1 MPMAS
6 TTKIM
11 TCVLACESTRLND
24 TVVVT
29 NEMLAGTEGSLIY
42 LKPDDKITLYDLAVA
57 AMLASGNDAAN
68 AVAFCLSGS
77 IDDFVALMNKK
88 ACSIGMKNTIFVT
101 PSGLDEKNHHSTAY
115 DMALLAS
122 YAMKSSCFSEIC
134 ALKSAQ
140 ITINGKK
147 QTVYNHNK
155 LLSSDNDFVGVKTG
169 FTEKAGR
176 CLVSAYNYNGNMI
189 ITVTLN
195 APDDWQDHKRLVAF
209 AKKQFTT
216 KKDNKT
222 FALDVVGA
230 PKNTVQCG
238 YEYNVT
244 VYKNV
249 DIRLYYYPFV
259 YAPLK
264 CGDTVGECKS
274 CLCLSN
280 LGVVRLPEVMAPYVA
295 RMDFIIGVQSKA
307 PHNCGVLTWN
317 DTVYINCIRSIREP
331 ELELHFYRVLHQLG
345 LPVKVESNQR

>member
-1 MPMAS
+1 MLKRICAFLLVLFLPITAFAAPISVSAQSAIVINSADNSVIYSKNAYSSMPMAS

-77 IDDFVALMNKK
+77 IADFVALMNKK
-88 ACSIGMKNTIFVT
+88 ACSIGMKNTFFVT

-122 YAMKSSCFSEIC
+122 YAMKSSCFSKIC

-147 QTVYNHNK
+147 QTIYNHNK
-155 LLSSDNDFVGVKTG
+155 LLSSDDNFVGVKTG

-264 CGDTVGECKS
+264 CGDTVGECKIY
-274 CLCLSN
+274 SN
-280 LGVVRLPEVMAPYVA
+280 NRLIKTVDITVRE
-295 RMDFIIGVQSKA
+295 
-307 PHNCGVLTWN
+307 N
-317 DTVYINCIRSIREP
+317 INYGE
-331 ELELHFYRVLHQLG
+331 
-345 LPVKVESNQR
+345 

>member
-1 MPMAS
+1 MLKRICAFLLVLFLPITAFAAPISVSAQSAIVINSADNSVIYSKNAYSSIPMAS

-77 IDDFVALMNKK
+77 IVDFVALMNKK
-88 ACSIGMKNTIFVT
+88 ACSIGMKNTFFVT

-122 YAMKSSCFSEIC
+122 YAMKNSCFSKIC

-155 LLSSDNDFVGVKTG
+155 LLSNDDNFVGVKTG

-264 CGDTVGECKS
+264 CGDTVGECKIY
-274 CLCLSN
+274 SN
-280 LGVVRLPEVMAPYVA
+280 NRLIKTVDITVRE
-295 RMDFIIGVQSKA
+295 
-307 PHNCGVLTWN
+307 N
-317 DTVYINCIRSIREP
+317 INYGE
-331 ELELHFYRVLHQLG
+331 
-345 LPVKVESNQR
+345 

>member
-1 MPMAS
+1 MLVLFLPITAFAAPISVSAQSAIVINSADNSVIYSKNAYSSMPMAS

-11 TCVLACESTRLND
+11 TCLLACESTMLND
-24 TVVVT
+24 TVVIT

-42 LKPDDKITLYDLAVA
+42 LKSGDKITLYDLAVA

-77 IDDFVALMNKK
+77 IADFVAFMNKK
-88 ACSIGMKNTIFVT
+88 ACSIGMKNTAFVT

-122 YAMKSSCFSEIC
+122 YAMKNSRFSEIC
-134 ALKSAQ
+134 ALKSAP

-155 LLSSDNDFVGVKTG
+155 LLSSDNNFVGVKTG

-195 APDDWQDHKRLVAF
+195 ATDDWQDHKRLIAF

-216 KKDNKT
+216 KNDNKT
-222 FALDVVGA
+222 LALDVVGA

-238 YEYNVT
+238 YEYSVT

-264 CGDTVGECKS
+264 CGDTVGECKIY
-274 CLCLSN
+274 SN
-280 LGVVRLPEVMAPYVA
+280 NRLIKTVDITVRE
-295 RMDFIIGVQSKA
+295 
-307 PHNCGVLTWN
+307 N
-317 DTVYINCIRSIREP
+317 INYGE
-331 ELELHFYRVLHQLG
+331 
-345 LPVKVESNQR
+345 

>member
-1 MPMAS
+1 MLKRICAFLLVLFLPITAFAAPISVSAQSAIVINSADNSVIYSKNAYSSMPMAS

-24 TVVVT
+24 TVVIT

-77 IDDFVALMNKK
+77 IADFVALMNKK
-88 ACSIGMKNTIFVT
+88 ACSIGMKNTFFVT

-122 YAMKSSCFSEIC
+122 YAMKSSCFSKIC

-155 LLSSDNDFVGVKTG
+155 LLSNDNNFVGVKTG

-195 APDDWQDHKRLVAF
+195 APNDWQDHKRLVAF

-230 PKNTVQCG
+230 SKNTVQCG

-264 CGDTVGECKS
+264 CGDTVGECKIY
-274 CLCLSN
+274 SN
-280 LGVVRLPEVMAPYVA
+280 NRLIKTVDITVRE
-295 RMDFIIGVQSKA
+295 
-307 PHNCGVLTWN
+307 N
-317 DTVYINCIRSIREP
+317 INYGE
-331 ELELHFYRVLHQLG
+331 
-345 LPVKVESNQR
+345 

>member
-1 MPMAS
+1 MLKRICAFLLVLFLPITAFAAPISVSAQSAIVINSADNSVIYSKNAYSSMPMAS

-24 TVVVT
+24 TVVIT

-77 IDDFVALMNKK
+77 IADFVALMNKK
-88 ACSIGMKNTIFVT
+88 ACSIGMKNTFFVT

-122 YAMKSSCFSEIC
+122 YAMKNSCFSKIC

-155 LLSSDNDFVGVKTG
+155 LLSNDNNFVGVKTG

-230 PKNTVQCG
+230 SKNTVQCG

-264 CGDTVGECKS
+264 CGDTVGECKIY
-274 CLCLSN
+274 SN
-280 LGVVRLPEVMAPYVA
+280 NRLIKTVDITVRE
-295 RMDFIIGVQSKA
+295 
-307 PHNCGVLTWN
+307 N
-317 DTVYINCIRSIREP
+317 INYGE
-331 ELELHFYRVLHQLG
+331 
-345 LPVKVESNQR
+345 

>member
-1 MPMAS
+1 MIILLKRICAFLLVLFLPITAFAAPISVSAQSAIVINSADNSVIYSKNAYSSMPMAS

-24 TVVVT
+24 TVVIT

-42 LKPDDKITLYDLAVA
+42 LKPDDKITLYDLTVA

-77 IDDFVALMNKK
+77 IADFVALMNKK
-88 ACSIGMKNTIFVT
+88 ACSIGMKNTFFVT

-122 YAMKSSCFSEIC
+122 YAMKNSCFSKIC

-155 LLSSDNDFVGVKTG
+155 LLSSDNNFVGVKTG

-244 VYKNV
+244 VYKNL

-264 CGDTVGECKS
+264 CGDTVGECKIY
-274 CLCLSN
+274 SN
-280 LGVVRLPEVMAPYVA
+280 NRLIKTVDITVRE
-295 RMDFIIGVQSKA
+295 
-307 PHNCGVLTWN
+307 N
-317 DTVYINCIRSIREP
+317 INYGE
-331 ELELHFYRVLHQLG
+331 
-345 LPVKVESNQR
+345 

>member
-1 MPMAS
+1 MIILLKRICAFLLVLFLPITAFAAPISVSAQSAIVINSADNSVIYSKNAYSSIPMAS

-77 IDDFVALMNKK
+77 IVDFVALMNKK
-88 ACSIGMKNTIFVT
+88 ACSIGMKNTFFVT

-122 YAMKSSCFSEIC
+122 YAMKNSCFSKIC

-155 LLSSDNDFVGVKTG
+155 LLSNDDNFVGVKTG

-264 CGDTVGECKS
+264 CGDTVGECKIY
-274 CLCLSN
+274 SN
-280 LGVVRLPEVMAPYVA
+280 NRLIKTVDITVRE
-295 RMDFIIGVQSKA
+295 
-307 PHNCGVLTWN
+307 N
-317 DTVYINCIRSIREP
+317 INYGE
-331 ELELHFYRVLHQLG
+331 
-345 LPVKVESNQR
+345 

>member
-1 MPMAS
+1 MLKRICAFLLVLFLPITAFAAPISVSAQSAIVINSADNSVIYSKNAYSSMPMAS

-11 TCVLACESTRLND
+11 TCLLACESTRLND
-24 TVVVT
+24 TVVIT
-29 NEMLAGTEGSLIY
+29 SEMLAGTEGSLIY
-42 LKPDDKITLYDLAVA
+42 LKSGDKITLYDLAVA

-77 IDDFVALMNKK
+77 IADFVALMNKK
-88 ACSIGMKNTIFVT
+88 ATSIGMKNTFFVT

-122 YAMKSSCFSEIC
+122 YAMKNNCFSEIC

-147 QTVYNHNK
+147 QTLYNHNK
-155 LLSSDNDFVGVKTG
+155 LLSSDNNFVGVKTG

-195 APDDWQDHKRLVAF
+195 APDDWQDHKRLIAF

-222 FALDVVGA
+222 LALDVVGA
-230 PKNTVQCG
+230 PKNTVECG
-238 YEYNVT
+238 YEYSVT

-264 CGDTVGECKS
+264 CGDTVGECKIY
-274 CLCLSN
+274 SN
-280 LGVVRLPEVMAPYVA
+280 NRLIKTVDITVRE
-295 RMDFIIGVQSKA
+295 
-307 PHNCGVLTWN
+307 N
-317 DTVYINCIRSIREP
+317 INYGE
-331 ELELHFYRVLHQLG
+331 
-345 LPVKVESNQR
+345 

>member
-1 MPMAS
+1 
-6 TTKIM
+6 
-11 TCVLACESTRLND
+11 
-24 TVVVT
+24 
-29 NEMLAGTEGSLIY
+29 
-42 LKPDDKITLYDLAVA
+42 
-57 AMLASGNDAAN
+57 
-68 AVAFCLSGS
+68 
-77 IDDFVALMNKK
+77 
-88 ACSIGMKNTIFVT
+88 MKN
-101 PSGLDEKNHHSTAY
+101 
-115 DMALLAS
+115 
-122 YAMKSSCFSEIC
+122 SCFSEIC
-134 ALKSAQ
+134 TLKSAQ

-155 LLSSDNDFVGVKTG
+155 LLSNDNSFVGVKTG

-222 FALDVVGA
+222 FVLDVVGA
-230 PKNTVQCG
+230 LKNTVQCG

-264 CGDTVGECKS
+264 CGDTVGECKIY
-274 CLCLSN
+274 SN
-280 LGVVRLPEVMAPYVA
+280 NRLIKTVDITVRE
-295 RMDFIIGVQSKA
+295 
-307 PHNCGVLTWN
+307 N
-317 DTVYINCIRSIREP
+317 INYGE
-331 ELELHFYRVLHQLG
+331 
-345 LPVKVESNQR
+345 

>member
-1 MPMAS
+1 MLKRICAFLLVLFLPITAFAAPISVSAQSAIVINSADNSVIYSKNAYSSMPMAS

-24 TVVVT
+24 TVVIT

-77 IDDFVALMNKK
+77 IADFVALMNKK
-88 ACSIGMKNTIFVT
+88 ASSIGMKNTFFVT

-122 YAMKSSCFSEIC
+122 YAMKSSCFSKIC

-155 LLSSDNDFVGVKTG
+155 LLSSDNNFVGVKTG

-264 CGDTVGECKS
+264 CGDTVGECKIY
-274 CLCLSN
+274 SN
-280 LGVVRLPEVMAPYVA
+280 NRLIKTVDITVRE
-295 RMDFIIGVQSKA
+295 
-307 PHNCGVLTWN
+307 N
-317 DTVYINCIRSIREP
+317 INYGE
-331 ELELHFYRVLHQLG
+331 
-345 LPVKVESNQR
+345 

>member
-1 MPMAS
+1 MLKRICAFLLVVFLPITAFAAPISVSAQSAIVINSADNSVIYSKNAYSSMPMAS

-24 TVVVT
+24 TVVIT

-77 IDDFVALMNKK
+77 IADFVALMNKK
-88 ACSIGMKNTIFVT
+88 ACSIGMKNTFFVT

-122 YAMKSSCFSEIC
+122 YAMKNSCFSKIC

-140 ITINGKK
+140 ITINGEK

-155 LLSSDNDFVGVKTG
+155 LLSNDNNFVGVKTG

-195 APDDWQDHKRLVAF
+195 APDDWQDHKRLIAF
-209 AKKQFTT
+209 AKKHFTT

-264 CGDTVGECKS
+264 CGDTVGECKIY
-274 CLCLSN
+274 SN
-280 LGVVRLPEVMAPYVA
+280 NRLIKTVDITVRE
-295 RMDFIIGVQSKA
+295 
-307 PHNCGVLTWN
+307 N
-317 DTVYINCIRSIREP
+317 INYGE
-331 ELELHFYRVLHQLG
+331 
-345 LPVKVESNQR
+345 

>member
-1 MPMAS
+1 MLKRICAFLLVLFLPITAFAAPISVSAQSAIVINSADNSVIYSKNAYSSMPMAS

-11 TCVLACESTRLND
+11 TCLLACESTRLND
-24 TVVVT
+24 TVVIT

-42 LKPDDKITLYDLAVA
+42 LKLGDKITLYDLTVA

-77 IDDFVALMNKK
+77 ITDFVVLMNKK
-88 ACSIGMKNTIFVT
+88 ATSIGMKNTAFVT

-122 YAMKSSCFSEIC
+122 YAMKNNRFSEIC

-147 QTVYNHNK
+147 QTIYNHNK
-155 LLSSDNDFVGVKTG
+155 LLSSDNNFVGVKTG

-230 PKNTVQCG
+230 SKNTVQCG
-238 YEYNVT
+238 YEYSVT

-264 CGDTVGECKS
+264 CGDAVGECKIY
-274 CLCLSN
+274 SN
-280 LGVVRLPEVMAPYVA
+280 NRLIKTVDITVRE
-295 RMDFIIGVQSKA
+295 
-307 PHNCGVLTWN
+307 N
-317 DTVYINCIRSIREP
+317 INYGE
-331 ELELHFYRVLHQLG
+331 
-345 LPVKVESNQR
+345 

>member
-1 MPMAS
+1 MLKRICAFLLVLFIPITAFAAPISVSAQSAVVINSADNSVIYSKNAYSPMSMAS

-11 TCVLACESTRLND
+11 TCLLACESTRLND
-24 TVVVT
+24 TVVIT
-29 NEMLAGTEGSLIY
+29 DEMLAGTEGSLIY
-42 LKPDDKITLYDLAVA
+42 LKSGDKITLYDLAVG

-68 AVAFCLSGS
+68 AVAFSLSGS
-77 IDDFVALMNKK
+77 IADFVALMNKK
-88 ACSIGMKNTIFVT
+88 ATSIGMKNTAFVT

-115 DMALLAS
+115 DMALLTS
-122 YAMKSSCFSEIC
+122 YAMKNSRFSEIC
-134 ALKSAQ
+134 SMKSAQ
-140 ITINGKK
+140 ITINGEK

-155 LLSSDNDFVGVKTG
+155 LLSSDNNFVGVKTG

-195 APDDWQDHKRLVAF
+195 APDDWVDHKRLVAF
-209 AKKQFTT
+209 AKKQFKT

-238 YEYNVT
+238 YEYDVT

-264 CGDTVGECKS
+264 CGDTVGECKIY
-274 CLCLSN
+274 SN
-280 LGVVRLPEVMAPYVA
+280 NSLIKTVDITVRE
-295 RMDFIIGVQSKA
+295 
-307 PHNCGVLTWN
+307 N
-317 DTVYINCIRSIREP
+317 INYGE
-331 ELELHFYRVLHQLG
+331 
-345 LPVKVESNQR
+345 

>member
-1 MPMAS
+1 MLVLFLPITAFAAPISVSAQSAIVINSADNSVIYSKNAYSSMPMAS

-24 TVVVT
+24 AVVIT

-77 IDDFVALMNKK
+77 IADFVALMNKK
-88 ACSIGMKNTIFVT
+88 ARSIGMKNTFFVT

-122 YAMKSSCFSEIC
+122 YAMKNSCFSEIC
-134 ALKSAQ
+134 TLKSAQ

-155 LLSSDNDFVGVKTG
+155 
-169 FTEKAGR
+169 
-176 CLVSAYNYNGNMI
+176 
-189 ITVTLN
+189 LN

-222 FALDVVGA
+222 FVLDVVGA

-264 CGDTVGECKS
+264 CGDTVGECKIY
-274 CLCLSN
+274 SN
-280 LGVVRLPEVMAPYVA
+280 NRLIKTVDITVRE
-295 RMDFIIGVQSKA
+295 
-307 PHNCGVLTWN
+307 N
-317 DTVYINCIRSIREP
+317 INYGE
-331 ELELHFYRVLHQLG
+331 
-345 LPVKVESNQR
+345 

>member
-1 MPMAS
+1 MLKRICAFLLVLFLPITAFAAPISVSAQSAIVINSADNSVIYSKNAYSSMPMAS

-24 TVVVT
+24 TVVIT

-77 IDDFVALMNKK
+77 IADFVALMNKK

-155 LLSSDNDFVGVKTG
+155 LLSSDNNFVGVKTG

-264 CGDTVGECKS
+264 CGDTVGECKIY
-274 CLCLSN
+274 SN
-280 LGVVRLPEVMAPYVA
+280 NRLIKTVDITVRE
-295 RMDFIIGVQSKA
+295 
-307 PHNCGVLTWN
+307 N
-317 DTVYINCIRSIREP
+317 INYGE
-331 ELELHFYRVLHQLG
+331 
-345 LPVKVESNQR
+345 

>member
-1 MPMAS
+1 MLKRICAFLLVLFLPITAFAAPISVSAQSAIVINSADNSVIYSKNAYSSMPMAS

-24 TVVVT
+24 TVVIT

-77 IDDFVALMNKK
+77 IADFVALMNKK
-88 ACSIGMKNTIFVT
+88 ARSIGMKNTFFAT

-155 LLSSDNDFVGVKTG
+155 LLSSDNNFVGVKTG

-264 CGDTVGECKS
+264 CGDTVGECKIY
-274 CLCLSN
+274 SN
-280 LGVVRLPEVMAPYVA
+280 NRLIKTVDITVRE
-295 RMDFIIGVQSKA
+295 
-307 PHNCGVLTWN
+307 N
-317 DTVYINCIRSIREP
+317 INYGE
-331 ELELHFYRVLHQLG
+331 
-345 LPVKVESNQR
+345 

>member
-1 MPMAS
+1 MLKRICAFLLVLFLPITAFAAPISVSAQSAIVINSADNSVIYSKNAYSSMPMAS

-24 TVVVT
+24 TVVIT

-42 LKPDDKITLYDLAVA
+42 LKPDDKITLYDLTVA

-77 IDDFVALMNKK
+77 IADFVALMNKK
-88 ACSIGMKNTIFVT
+88 ACSIGMKNTFFVT

-122 YAMKSSCFSEIC
+122 YAMKNSCFSKIC

-155 LLSSDNDFVGVKTG
+155 LLSSDNNFVGVKTG

-244 VYKNV
+244 VYKNL

-264 CGDTVGECKS
+264 CGDTVGECKIY
-274 CLCLSN
+274 SN
-280 LGVVRLPEVMAPYVA
+280 NRLIKTVDITVRE
-295 RMDFIIGVQSKA
+295 
-307 PHNCGVLTWN
+307 N
-317 DTVYINCIRSIREP
+317 INYGE
-331 ELELHFYRVLHQLG
+331 
-345 LPVKVESNQR
+345 

>member
-1 MPMAS
+1 
-6 TTKIM
+6 
-11 TCVLACESTRLND
+11 
-24 TVVVT
+24 
-29 NEMLAGTEGSLIY
+29 
-42 LKPDDKITLYDLAVA
+42 
-57 AMLASGNDAAN
+57 
-68 AVAFCLSGS
+68 
-77 IDDFVALMNKK
+77 
-88 ACSIGMKNTIFVT
+88 MKN
-101 PSGLDEKNHHSTAY
+101 
-115 DMALLAS
+115 
-122 YAMKSSCFSEIC
+122 SCFSKIC

-155 LLSSDNDFVGVKTG
+155 LLSNDDNFVGVKTG

-264 CGDTVGECKS
+264 CGDTVGECKIY
-274 CLCLSN
+274 SN
-280 LGVVRLPEVMAPYVA
+280 NRLIKTVDITVRE
-295 RMDFIIGVQSKA
+295 
-307 PHNCGVLTWN
+307 N
-317 DTVYINCIRSIREP
+317 INYGE
-331 ELELHFYRVLHQLG
+331 
-345 LPVKVESNQR
+345 

>member
-1 MPMAS
+1 
-6 TTKIM
+6 M
-11 TCVLACESTRLND
+11 TFIDQFVSCIFSIVFT
-24 TVVVT
+24 
-29 NEMLAGTEGSLIY
+29 
-42 LKPDDKITLYDLAVA
+42 IT
-57 AMLASGNDAAN
+57 G
-68 AVAFCLSGS
+68 
-77 IDDFVALMNKK
+77 
-88 ACSIGMKNTIFVT
+88 KN
-101 PSGLDEKNHHSTAY
+101 
-115 DMALLAS
+115 
-122 YAMKSSCFSEIC
+122 SCFSKIC

-147 QTVYNHNK
+147 QTIYNHNK

-244 VYKNV
+244 MYKNV

-264 CGDTVGECKS
+264 CGDTVGECKIY
-274 CLCLSN
+274 SN
-280 LGVVRLPEVMAPYVA
+280 NRLIKTVDITVRE
-295 RMDFIIGVQSKA
+295 
-307 PHNCGVLTWN
+307 N
-317 DTVYINCIRSIREP
+317 INYGE
-331 ELELHFYRVLHQLG
+331 
-345 LPVKVESNQR
+345 

>member
-1 MPMAS
+1 MLKRICAFLLVLFLPITAFAAPISVSAQSAIVINSADNSVIYSKNAYSSMPMAS

-24 TVVVT
+24 AVVIT

-77 IDDFVALMNKK
+77 IADFVALMNKK
-88 ACSIGMKNTIFVT
+88 ACSIGMKNTFFVT

-122 YAMKSSCFSEIC
+122 YAMKNSCFSKIC

-155 LLSSDNDFVGVKTG
+155 LLSSDNNFVGVKTG

-264 CGDTVGECKS
+264 CGDTVGECKIY
-274 CLCLSN
+274 SN
-280 LGVVRLPEVMAPYVA
+280 NRLIKTVDITVRE
-295 RMDFIIGVQSKA
+295 
-307 PHNCGVLTWN
+307 N
-317 DTVYINCIRSIREP
+317 INYGE
-331 ELELHFYRVLHQLG
+331 
-345 LPVKVESNQR
+345 

>member
-1 MPMAS
+1 MLKRICAFLLVLFLPITAFAAPISVSAQSAIVINSADNSVIYSKNAYSSMPMAS

-77 IDDFVALMNKK
+77 IADFVALMNKK
-88 ACSIGMKNTIFVT
+88 ACSIGMKNTFFVT

-122 YAMKSSCFSEIC
+122 YAMKNSCFSKIC

-264 CGDTVGECKS
+264 CGDTVGECKIY
-274 CLCLSN
+274 SN
-280 LGVVRLPEVMAPYVA
+280 NRLIKTVDITVRE
-295 RMDFIIGVQSKA
+295 
-307 PHNCGVLTWN
+307 N
-317 DTVYINCIRSIREP
+317 INYGE
-331 ELELHFYRVLHQLG
+331 
-345 LPVKVESNQR
+345 

>member
-1 MPMAS
+1 MLKRICAFLLVLFLPITAFAAPISVSAQSAIVINSADNSVIYSKNAYSSMPMAS

-77 IDDFVALMNKK
+77 IADFVALMNKK
-88 ACSIGMKNTIFVT
+88 ACSIGMKNTFFVT

-115 DMALLAS
+115 GMALLAS
-122 YAMKSSCFSEIC
+122 YAMKNSCFSKIC

-147 QTVYNHNK
+147 QTIYNHNK
-155 LLSSDNDFVGVKTG
+155 LLSSDNNFVGVKTG

-249 DIRLYYYPFV
+249 DIHLYYYPFV

-264 CGDTVGECKS
+264 CGDTVGECKIY
-274 CLCLSN
+274 SN
-280 LGVVRLPEVMAPYVA
+280 NRLIKTVDITVRE
-295 RMDFIIGVQSKA
+295 
-307 PHNCGVLTWN
+307 N
-317 DTVYINCIRSIREP
+317 INYGE
-331 ELELHFYRVLHQLG
+331 
-345 LPVKVESNQR
+345 

>member
-1 MPMAS
+1 MLKRICAFLLVLFLPITAFAAPISVSAQSAIVINSADNSVIYSKNAYSSMPMAS

-24 TVVVT
+24 TVVIT

-42 LKPDDKITLYDLAVA
+42 LKPDDKITLYDLTVA

-77 IDDFVALMNKK
+77 IADFVALMNKK
-88 ACSIGMKNTIFVT
+88 ACSIGMKNTFFVT

-122 YAMKSSCFSEIC
+122 YAMKNSCFSKIC

-155 LLSSDNDFVGVKTG
+155 LLSSDNNFVGVKTG

-176 CLVSAYNYNGNMI
+176 CLISAYNYNGNMI

-244 VYKNV
+244 VYKNL

-264 CGDTVGECKS
+264 CGDTVGECKIY
-274 CLCLSN
+274 SN
-280 LGVVRLPEVMAPYVA
+280 NRLIKTVDITVRE
-295 RMDFIIGVQSKA
+295 
-307 PHNCGVLTWN
+307 N
-317 DTVYINCIRSIREP
+317 INYGE
-331 ELELHFYRVLHQLG
+331 
-345 LPVKVESNQR
+345 

>member
-1 MPMAS
+1 MLKRICAFLLVVFLPITAFAAPISVSAQSAIVINSADNSVIYSKNAYSSMPMAS

-24 TVVVT
+24 TVVIT

-77 IDDFVALMNKK
+77 IADFVALMNKK
-88 ACSIGMKNTIFVT
+88 ACSIGMKNTFFVT

-122 YAMKSSCFSEIC
+122 YAMKNSCFSKIC

-155 LLSSDNDFVGVKTG
+155 LLSNDNNFVGVKTG

-230 PKNTVQCG
+230 SKNTVQCG

-264 CGDTVGECKS
+264 CGDTVGECKIY
-274 CLCLSN
+274 SN
-280 LGVVRLPEVMAPYVA
+280 NRLIKTVDITVRE
-295 RMDFIIGVQSKA
+295 
-307 PHNCGVLTWN
+307 N
-317 DTVYINCIRSIREP
+317 INYGE
-331 ELELHFYRVLHQLG
+331 
-345 LPVKVESNQR
+345 

>member
-1 MPMAS
+1 MLKRICAFLLVLFLPITAFATPISVSAQSAIVINSADNSVIYSKNAYSSMPMAS

-24 TVVVT
+24 TVVIT

-77 IDDFVALMNKK
+77 IADFVALMNKK
-88 ACSIGMKNTIFVT
+88 ASSIGMKNTFFVT

-122 YAMKSSCFSEIC
+122 YAMKSSSFSEIC

-155 LLSSDNDFVGVKTG
+155 LLSSDNNFVGVKTG

-195 APDDWQDHKRLVAF
+195 APNDWQDHKRLVAF

-230 PKNTVQCG
+230 SKNTVQCG

-264 CGDTVGECKS
+264 CGDTVGECKIY
-274 CLCLSN
+274 SN
-280 LGVVRLPEVMAPYVA
+280 NRLIKTVDITVRE
-295 RMDFIIGVQSKA
+295 
-307 PHNCGVLTWN
+307 N
-317 DTVYINCIRSIREP
+317 INYGE
-331 ELELHFYRVLHQLG
+331 
-345 LPVKVESNQR
+345 

>member
-1 MPMAS
+1 MLKRICAFLLVLFLPITAFAAPISVSAQSAIVINSADNSVIYSKNAYSSMPMAS

-24 TVVVT
+24 TVVIT

-77 IDDFVALMNKK
+77 IADFVALMNKK
-88 ACSIGMKNTIFVT
+88 ACSIGMKNTFFVT

-122 YAMKSSCFSEIC
+122 YAMKNSCFSKIC

-155 LLSSDNDFVGVKTG
+155 LLSNDNNFVGVKTG

-195 APDDWQDHKRLVAF
+195 APNDWQDHKRLVAF

-230 PKNTVQCG
+230 SKNTVQCG

-264 CGDTVGECKS
+264 CGDTVGECKIY
-274 CLCLSN
+274 SN
-280 LGVVRLPEVMAPYVA
+280 NRLIKTVDITVRE
-295 RMDFIIGVQSKA
+295 
-307 PHNCGVLTWN
+307 N
-317 DTVYINCIRSIREP
+317 INYGE
-331 ELELHFYRVLHQLG
+331 
-345 LPVKVESNQR
+345 

>member
-1 MPMAS
+1 MLKRICAFLLVLFLPITAFAAPISVSAQSAIVINSADNSVIYSKNAYSSMPMAS

-24 TVVVT
+24 TVVIT

-68 AVAFCLSGS
+68 AIAFCLSGS
-77 IDDFVALMNKK
+77 IADFVALMNKK
-88 ACSIGMKNTIFVT
+88 ARSIGMKNTFFVT

-122 YAMKSSCFSEIC
+122 YAMKNSCFSKIC

-155 LLSSDNDFVGVKTG
+155 LLSNDNNFVGVKTG

-195 APDDWQDHKRLVAF
+195 APEDWQDHKRLVAF
-209 AKKQFTT
+209 AKKHFTT

-264 CGDTVGECKS
+264 CGDTVGECKIY
-274 CLCLSN
+274 SN
-280 LGVVRLPEVMAPYVA
+280 NRLIKTVDITVRE
-295 RMDFIIGVQSKA
+295 
-307 PHNCGVLTWN
+307 N
-317 DTVYINCIRSIREP
+317 INYGE
-331 ELELHFYRVLHQLG
+331 
-345 LPVKVESNQR
+345 